1 MFKYQLTAQL
11 PLQKPNPDILVAECS
26 NVHRWLTGIMV
37 HPSQGVRQQ
46 IDGCKALGYSKAAT
60 ALLCGKFTIGRD
72 RYSTSSG
79 TPVLQ
84 GPNKGIMQYK
94 GDTVFCW
101 TRYCSQI
108 LHFYQEHGS
117 CLSAVRALF

>member
-1 MFKYQLTAQL
+1 VFKYQLTAQL

-60 ALLCGKFTIGRD
+60 ALLCRTKRITAHKKLLALCGR
-72 RYSTSSG
+72 RK
-79 TPVLQ
+79 LQ
-84 GPNKGIMQYK
+84 GI
-94 GDTVFCW
+94 
-101 TRYCSQI
+101 I
-108 LHFYQEHGS
+108 LPIPDS
-117 CLSAVRALF
+117 NTA